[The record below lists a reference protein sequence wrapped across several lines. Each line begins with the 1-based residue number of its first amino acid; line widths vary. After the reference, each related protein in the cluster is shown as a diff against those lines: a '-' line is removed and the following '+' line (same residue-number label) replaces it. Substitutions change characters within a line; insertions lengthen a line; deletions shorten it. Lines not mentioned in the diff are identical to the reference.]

1 MKCSKCQSELL
12 PGASFC
18 RECGQ
23 KVTPQVAF
31 CRNCGNK
38 VEENSMFCSKCG
50 TRLLLTEQNNADN
63 SQPVNLNNNN
73 YSANAVSQPVVN
85 PDNGAYTS
93 SSPSQHGVN
102 LRGNNTAAPSDEFSD
117 KLKRALLKFWNSID
131 TFCKAVTV
139 FSVVVVLLLVGAL
152 IANKNYPIIISVIQA
167 LALTAAV
174 LLHKNV
180 IKVKKSW
187 IKYIVLVG
195 AAALTVLNVKS
206 FSFVQKK
213 EEVPQ
218 NSPSVEQDI
227 AASTEA
233 TTESAAITSAEK
245 DSQSGEQVDSEAFD
259 DDKMQEGSTAPIE
272 TAQESG
278 TSPTESAQ
286 ESNTSLGKNPQKNGF
301 SPTGNIRVIVGNYVF
316 DVPSYWKSDI
326 HEKDRYRAYAETS
339 GKVAMLEISANY
351 DEEDPVTYDI
361 LKKETDEGLMAAA
374 VESWFDECH
383 VKKTEP
389 FDNGKI
395 KGFVYQIDFVHEGL
409 SGTGSVLYYPS
420 ESDNKWMLISLTQ
433 TDNTEYS
440 YDNDVEK
447 IMESITP
454 KASYS
459 DNISVPT
466 TQSSGNYTVN
476 SCKDL
481 AKILSMKETLAPE
494 YSDFATKYR
503 GTVIEFDA
511 NVAYLNKHGSYNTR
525 YDLLIFAGNY
535 DPNHQIGPNFH
546 FENVSMSDM
555 NADDTIRVGDNVRI
569 IAKVVKFD
577 SNSELFYLDPVSV
590 THR

>member
-1 MKCSKCQSELL
+1 MKCSKCQAELL
-12 PGASFC
+12 PGVSFC

-23 KVTPQVAF
+23 RVTPQVSF

-38 VEENSMFCSKCG
+38 VEENSLFCSKCG
-50 TRLLLTEQNNADN
+50 TKLLLPEQNNADN
-63 SQPVNLNNNN
+63 PQPVNTTN
-73 YSANAVSQPVVN
+73 SVSQPNVN

-93 SSPSQHGVN
+93 SSPSQHGVD

-180 IKVKKSW
+180 IKVNKSW

-195 AAALTVLNVKS
+195 AAALTVLNIKS
-206 FSFVQKK
+206 FSFEQKK
-213 EEVPQ
+213 EEIPQ
-218 NSPSVEQDI
+218 SSPSVEQDI
-227 AASTEA
+227 ATSTEA
-233 TTESAAITSAEK
+233 TTEAATESAAITSAEM
-245 DSQSGEQVDSEAFD
+245 DSQSGEQVDSEASD
-259 DDKMQEGSTAPIE
+259 DDKMQES
-272 TAQESG
+272 S
-278 TSPTESAQ
+278 
-286 ESNTSLGKNPQKNGF
+286 TSLSKSPQKNGF

-326 HEKDRYRAYAETS
+326 HENDLYRAYAETS

-374 VESWFDECH
+374 VESRFGECH
-383 VKKTEP
+383 VKKTDI
-389 FDNGKI
+389 FDNGRI
-395 KGFVYQIDFVHEGL
+395 KGFVYHIDFVLNRL

-420 ESDNKWMLISLTQ
+420 ESDNKWMSVYFTQ
-433 TDNTEYS
+433 TYNTEYS

-447 IMESITP
+447 IIKSITP

-459 DNISVPT
+459 ENISVPT
-466 TQSSGNYTVN
+466 THSSGNYTID
-476 SCKDL
+476 SCNDL

-503 GTVIEFDA
+503 GAVIEFDA
-511 NVAYLNKHGSYNTR
+511 SVVSLCNHGNYNTR
-525 YDLLIFAGNY
+525 YDLLISAGNY
-535 DPNHQIGPNFH
+535 DPNHQIGPNFK
-546 FENVSMSDM
+546 FEDVSMSDM

-569 IAKVVKFD
+569 EAKVVKFD

>member
-1 MKCSKCQSELL
+1 MKCSKCQAELL
-12 PGASFC
+12 PGVSFC

-23 KVTPQVAF
+23 RVTPQVSF

-38 VEENSMFCSKCG
+38 VEENSLFCSKCG
-50 TRLLLTEQNNADN
+50 TKLLLPEQNNADN
-63 SQPVNLNNNN
+63 PQPVNTTN
-73 YSANAVSQPVVN
+73 SVSQPNVN
-85 PDNGAYTS
+85 PDNGAYTY
-93 SSPSQHGVN
+93 SSPSQHGVD

-117 KLKRALLKFWNSID
+117 KLKKALLKFWNSID

-180 IKVKKSW
+180 IKVNKSW

-195 AAALTVLNVKS
+195 AAALTVLNIKS
-206 FSFVQKK
+206 FSFEQKK
-213 EEVPQ
+213 EEIPQ
-218 NSPSVEQDI
+218 SSPSVEQDI
-227 AASTEA
+227 ATSTEA
-233 TTESAAITSAEK
+233 TTEAATESAAITSAEM
-245 DSQSGEQVDSEAFD
+245 DSQSGEQVDSEASD
-259 DDKMQEGSTAPIE
+259 DDKTQEGSTAPIE
-272 TAQESG
+272 TAQEVV
-278 TSPTESAQ
+278 TSAAESTQ
-286 ESNTSLGKNPQKNGF
+286 ESSTSLSKIPQKNGF

-316 DVPSYWKSDI
+316 DIPSYWKSDI
-326 HEKDRYRAYAETS
+326 HENDLYRAYAETS

-361 LKKETDEGLMAAA
+361 LKKETDEGLMAIAI
-374 VESWFDECH
+374 ESMFDECH
-383 VKKTEP
+383 LKITKL

-395 KGFVYQIDFVHEGL
+395 TGFVYYFDFTHEGL
-409 SGTGSVLYYPS
+409 SGTGSILYYPS
-420 ESDNKWMLISLTQ
+420 ESDNKWMSVCFTQ

-447 IMESITP
+447 IMKSITP
-454 KASYS
+454 KATYS
-459 DNISVPT
+459 ENISVPT

-476 SCKDL
+476 SCNDL

-503 GTVIEFDA
+503 GAVIEFDA
-511 NVAYLNKHGSYNTR
+511 SVVSLCKHENYNTR
-525 YDLLIFAGNY
+525 YDLLISAGNY
-535 DPNHQIGPNFH
+535 DPNHQIGPNFK
-546 FENVSMSDM
+546 FEDVSMSDM

-569 IAKVVKFD
+569 EAKVVKFD

>member
-1 MKCSKCQSELL
+1 MKCSKCQAELL

-23 KVTPQVAF
+23 RVTTQVLF

-38 VEENSMFCSKCG
+38 VEGNSLFCSKCG
-50 TRLLLTEQNNADN
+50 TKLLLPEQNNADN
-63 SQPVNLNNNN
+63 PQPVNTTNSVPQSN
-73 YSANAVSQPVVN
+73 VN
-85 PDNGAYTS
+85 SDNGAYTS
-93 SSPSQHGVN
+93 SSPSQHGVD
-102 LRGNNTAAPSDEFSD
+102 LRGNNTAAPTDEFSD
-117 KLKRALLKFWNSID
+117 KLKRALLKFWNSLD

-139 FSVVVVLLLVGAL
+139 FSVIVVLLLVGAL
-152 IANKNYPIIISVIQA
+152 IASKNYPIIISVIQA

-180 IKVKKSW
+180 IKVNKSW

-213 EEVPQ
+213 EEIPQ
-218 NSPSVEQDI
+218 SSPSVEQDI
-227 AASTEA
+227 AASTETIA
-233 TTESAAITSAEK
+233 ETTAITSAEI
-245 DSQSGEQVDSEAFD
+245 DSQTGEQEDTEASAD
-259 DDKMQEGSTAPIE
+259 DDKTQESSTAPIE
-272 TAQESG
+272 TAQEG
-278 TSPTESAQ
+278 VTSAAESTQ
-286 ESNTSLGKNPQKNGF
+286 EGSPSPSESPQKNGF
-301 SPTGNIRVIVGNYVF
+301 SPTSNIKVTVGNYVF

-326 HEKDRYRAYAETS
+326 HENDLYRAYAETS

-503 GTVIEFDA
+503 GAVIEFDA

>member
-1 MKCSKCQSELL
+1 MKCSKCQAELL

-23 KVTPQVAF
+23 RVTTQVLF

-38 VEENSMFCSKCG
+38 VEGNSLFCSKCG
-50 TRLLLTEQNNADN
+50 TKLLLSEQNNADN
-63 SQPVNLNNNN
+63 PQPVNTTNSVPQSN
-73 YSANAVSQPVVN
+73 VN
-85 PDNGAYTS
+85 SDNGAYTS
-93 SSPSQHGVN
+93 SSPSQHGVD
-102 LRGNNTAAPSDEFSD
+102 LRGNNTAAPTDEFSD
-117 KLKRALLKFWNSID
+117 KLKRALLKFWNSLD

-139 FSVVVVLLLVGAL
+139 FSVIVVLLLVGAL
-152 IANKNYPIIISVIQA
+152 IASKNYPIIISVIQA

-180 IKVKKSW
+180 IKVNKSW

-213 EEVPQ
+213 EEIPQ
-218 NSPSVEQDI
+218 SSPSVEQDI
-227 AASTEA
+227 AASTETIA
-233 TTESAAITSAEK
+233 ETTAITSAEI
-245 DSQSGEQVDSEAFD
+245 DSQTGEQEDTEASAD
-259 DDKMQEGSTAPIE
+259 DDKTQESSTAPIE
-272 TAQESG
+272 TAQEG
-278 TSPTESAQ
+278 VTSAAESTQ
-286 ESNTSLGKNPQKNGF
+286 EGSPSPSESPQKNGF
-301 SPTGNIRVIVGNYVF
+301 SPTSNIKVTVGNYVF

-326 HEKDRYRAYAETS
+326 HENDLYRAYAETS

-503 GTVIEFDA
+503 GAVIEFDA

>member
-1 MKCSKCQSELL
+1 MKCSKCQAELL
-12 PGASFC
+12 PGVSFC

-23 KVTPQVAF
+23 RVTPQVSF

-38 VEENSMFCSKCG
+38 VEENSLFCSKCG
-50 TRLLLTEQNNADN
+50 TKLLLPEQNNADN
-63 SQPVNLNNNN
+63 PQPVNTTN
-73 YSANAVSQPVVN
+73 SVSQPNVN
-85 PDNGAYTS
+85 PDNRAYTS
-93 SSPSQHGVN
+93 SSPSQHGVD

-180 IKVKKSW
+180 IKVNKSW

-195 AAALTVLNVKS
+195 TAALTVLNIKS
-206 FSFVQKK
+206 FSFEQKK
-213 EEVPQ
+213 EEIPQ
-218 NSPSVEQDI
+218 SSPSVEQDI

-233 TTESAAITSAEK
+233 TTEAATESAAITSAEM
-245 DSQSGEQVDSEAFD
+245 DSQSGEQVDSEASD
-259 DDKMQEGSTAPIE
+259 DDKTQEGSTAPIE
-272 TAQESG
+272 TAQEVV
-278 TSPTESAQ
+278 TSAAESSQ
-286 ESNTSLGKNPQKNGF
+286 KISTSLSKSPQKNGF

-326 HEKDRYRAYAETS
+326 HENDLYRAYAETS

-361 LKKETDEGLMAAA
+361 LKKETDEGLMAIAI
-374 VESWFDECH
+374 ESMFDECH
-383 VKKTEP
+383 LKITKL

-395 KGFVYQIDFVHEGL
+395 TGFVYYFDFTHEGL

-420 ESDNKWMLISLTQ
+420 ESDNKWMSVCFTQ

-447 IMESITP
+447 IMKSITP
-454 KASYS
+454 KATYS
-459 DNISVPT
+459 ENISVPT

-476 SCKDL
+476 SCNDL

-503 GTVIEFDA
+503 GAVIEFDA
-511 NVAYLNKHGSYNTR
+511 SVVSLCNHGNYNNR
-525 YDLLIFAGNY
+525 YDLLISAGNY
-535 DPNHQIGPNFH
+535 DPNHQIGPNFK
-546 FENVSMSDM
+546 FEDVSMSDM

-569 IAKVVKFD
+569 EAKVVKFD

>member
-1 MKCSKCQSELL
+1 MY
-12 PGASFC
+12 
-18 RECGQ
+18 R
-23 KVTPQVAF
+23 
-31 CRNCGNK
+31 
-38 VEENSMFCSKCG
+38 
-50 TRLLLTEQNNADN
+50 
-63 SQPVNLNNNN
+63 
-73 YSANAVSQPVVN
+73 
-85 PDNGAYTS
+85 
-93 SSPSQHGVN
+93 
-102 LRGNNTAAPSDEFSD
+102 
-117 KLKRALLKFWNSID
+117 
-131 TFCKAVTV
+131 
-139 FSVVVVLLLVGAL
+139 
-152 IANKNYPIIISVIQA
+152 
-167 LALTAAV
+167 
-174 LLHKNV
+174 
-180 IKVKKSW
+180 
-187 IKYIVLVG
+187 
-195 AAALTVLNVKS
+195 
-206 FSFVQKK
+206 KK
-213 EEVPQ
+213 EEIPQ

-227 AASTEA
+227 AASTETIA
-233 TTESAAITSAEK
+233 ETTAITSAEI
-245 DSQSGEQVDSEAFD
+245 DSRTGEQEDTEASAD
-259 DDKMQEGSTAPIE
+259 DDKTQESSTAPIE
-272 TAQESG
+272 TAQEGVTSAAESTQESG
-278 TSPTESAQ
+278 TSFSK
-286 ESNTSLGKNPQKNGF
+286 SPQKNGF
-301 SPTGNIRVIVGNYVF
+301 SPTSNIKVTVGNYVF
-316 DVPSYWKSDI
+316 VVPSYWKSDI
-326 HEKDRYRAYAETS
+326 HENDLYRAYAETS
-339 GKVAMLEISANY
+339 GKVAMLEILANY

-459 DNISVPT
+459 ENISVPT
-466 TQSSGNYTVN
+466 TRSSGNYTVN

-503 GTVIEFDA
+503 GAVIEFDA
-511 NVAYLNKHGSYNTR
+511 NVAYLSKHGSYNTR